1 MSFLDLEG
9 KVYLVVGFA
18 NRKSIA
24 WSVSKSLMEEGA
36 RVLFSVRSEK
46 RKNELLSLLP
56 EAEIFVC
63 DFEDEKQYKEKL
75 EVIKEN
81 YFPKVSNETTQT
93 LTEEVENNSPENVE
107 QTEPSVDFYA
117 KALKRHNIN

>member
-1 MSFLDLEG
+1 MSFLNLEG

-24 WSVSKSLMEEGA
+24 WSVSQSLMEEGA

-56 EAEIFVC
+56 KAETFVC
-63 DFEDEKQYKEKL
+63 DFENNQEIQNF
-75 EVIKEN
+75 EV
-81 YFPKVSNETTQT
+81 
-93 LTEEVENNSPENVE
+93 
-107 QTEPSVDFYA
+107 
-117 KALKRHNIN
+117 